1 VKIGLGALA
10 FLLLAALV
18 LPCWGGFE
26 AEAAF
31 SEMGSTLAKVS
42 GGHASAETEFERG
55 WLSSRAVTRV
65 VIGENESVF
74 ELRHDIIHGPI
85 PWGLLAEGRVPMQL
99 VQGIVT
105 TRWVLPAADAV
116 LGEARTQIDFGG
128 RTRVTFESPD
138 YQQEQPPIRWGGARG
153 TLLSPAPDFSEVTGL
168 LEAPTL
174 GLSALPGGAGPGLEV
189 RDIVLAI
196 DTQGEVGPGFA
207 IGSISLSVG
216 HAEVRGGDGALSASN
231 LQWAQSGALD
241 AEAGTY
247 TLTLSG
253 SLDQLLLGEERS
265 YGPGAL
271 ELVIRN
277 LDPEAIGAVADDAQT
292 AGAAAGTGDPVPDL
306 DLALVTRVLE
316 RSPEIEIAHLQLE
329 GPDGT
334 LHATGRV
341 GIDGES
347 PQVAMGPMMAALA
360 VEADADIFIPSRFL
374 HRILDAF
381 AAEQVVAT
389 GAEPAVSGARDIS
402 AAAVRTRWV
411 EALLAAGVL
420 TVEGDGY
427 RVRIEYAEGSLR
439 VNGRPFDPASLQ
451 SAQVAAL

>member
-10 FLLLAALV
+10 VLLLGALA
-18 LPCWGGFE
+18 LPYWGGSE

-42 GGHASAETEFERG
+42 GGHARAESEFERG

-65 VIGENESVF
+65 VIGEDETVL
-74 ELRHDIIHGPI
+74 ELQHDIIHGPL
-85 PWGLLAEGRVPMQL
+85 PWGLLAEGRIPTEL

-116 LGEARTQIDFGG
+116 LAEARTQIGFGG
-128 RTRVTFESPD
+128 RTRVAFESPD
-138 YQQEQPPIRWGGARG
+138 YQQEQPPIRWGGASG
-153 TLLSPAPDFSEVTGL
+153 TLLSPSPDFSEVTGL
-168 LEAPTL
+168 LEAPML
-174 GLSALPGGAGPGLEV
+174 GLAAPAGSQGPSLEV

-216 HAEVRGGDGALSASN
+216 HAEVRGGDETLSATN
-231 LQWAQSGALD
+231 LQWAQSGAFD
-241 AEAGTY
+241 DDAGTY

-253 SLDQLLLGEERS
+253 SLDQVLLGAERR

-271 ELVIRN
+271 EFVIRN
-277 LDPEAIGAVADDAQT
+277 LDPEAIGAIADAQT
-292 AGAAAGTGDPVPDL
+292 AGATPGSADPVPEL
-306 DLALVTRVLE
+306 DLALVTRMLE
-316 RSPEIEIAHLQLE
+316 RSPEIEIAHLELE

-334 LHATGRV
+334 LHATGKV

-360 VEADADIFIPSRFL
+360 VEADADIFVPSRLL
-374 HRILDAF
+374 HRILDTF
-381 AAEQVVAT
+381 AAEQAAAAGT
-389 GAEPAVSGARDIS
+389 EPASAGALDIN
-402 AAAVRTRWV
+402 AAAIRTRWV

-420 TVEGDGY
+420 VVEGDGY
-427 RVRIEYAEGSLR
+427 RVRLEYTEGSLR
-439 VNGRPFDPASLQ
+439 VNGQPFDPASLE
-451 SAQVAAL
+451 SVRVATL